1 MRKLALLLLTLLLVA
16 PRLLYAQE
24 DALQPTELLVV
35 VHVAAKLDT
44 LNDGDLQH
52 ALLGKDARFDFV
64 GLQEQFYRAL
74 LKQMLKTNAGN
85 FEREWL
91 GLISRGKKKRRPL
104 VTNEVSELI
113 ALASKNKNALLV
125 LEWRDLKKSP
135 VEHGLKVV
143 RRYRLKP

>member
-1 MRKLALLLLTLLLVA
+1 MRKLVLFFLILLPVA

-24 DALQPTELLVV
+24 EALQPTELLVV

-44 LNDGDLQH
+44 LNDGELQH
-52 ALLGKDARFDFV
+52 ALWGKDSRFDFV
-64 GLQEQFYRAL
+64 GLPGQLYRAL
-74 LKQMLKTNAGN
+74 LKQMLKTNTGD

-104 VTNEVSELI
+104 VTNNGLELI
-113 ALASKNKNALLV
+113 ALAHNNKNALIV

-135 VEHGLKVV
+135 AEYDLKVV
-143 RRYRLKP
+143 SRYRLKP